1 MSGIQSIIWK
11 VKFKTNKKHEH
22 EESHGSKNKN
32 KNKQAMFEV
41 GKLLVWRGKLR
52 EKG

>member
-1 MSGIQSIIWK
+1 MGRIQNIVWK
-11 VKFKTNKKHEH
+11 VKFKTNKKHEY

-41 GKLLVWRGKLR
+41 DKALVWSGKLW